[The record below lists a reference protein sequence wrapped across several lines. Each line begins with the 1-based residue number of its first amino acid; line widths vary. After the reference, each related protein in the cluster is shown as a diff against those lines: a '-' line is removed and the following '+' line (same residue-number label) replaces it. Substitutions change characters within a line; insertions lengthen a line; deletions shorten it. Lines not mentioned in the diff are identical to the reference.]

1 MDNNLKETLSRF
13 DTLLLAEVK
22 PEEDVY
28 SSKFKFIS
36 NSFEVFGIKPIN
48 NFYDLLETINRTS
61 PMCEGI
67 GYYAYCNRIKEG
79 IFFCL
84 RDGIDTSF
92 ILPLQKGNQ
101 TLYFLMNINK
111 SGDELC
117 VLFIHFD
124 NKSGLYNFE
133 ELSKG
138 TFKDELTGLLNYKT
152 LVSHISENNRS
163 GYISLFDLNGFKLI
177 NDTHGHEIGDEVLRR
192 IGNYLI
198 SISTSKEIFYRRGG
212 DEFMILV
219 FEDNKDYM
227 FSLIEDI
234 EKYVESIP
242 IELNK
247 DFKISAAFG
256 ILEVN
261 AEDNDGYELQSKLAD
276 LAMYQAK
283 KAGKRYHYI
292 SHDDA
297 LNIIRSGDLDQR
309 IKDIANK
316 IGR

>member
-1 MDNNLKETLSRF
+1 MNNNLKETLSRF

-61 PMCEGI
+61 QMCEGI

-117 VLFIHFD
+117 GSPCRLFAGRHSGIYLDVQSRTSYPSGKESGRGDIH
-124 NKSGLYNFE
+124 
-133 ELSKG
+133 
-138 TFKDELTGLLNYKT
+138 
-152 LVSHISENNRS
+152 
-163 GYISLFDLNGFKLI
+163 
-177 NDTHGHEIGDEVLRR
+177 
-192 IGNYLI
+192 
-198 SISTSKEIFYRRGG
+198 
-212 DEFMILV
+212 
-219 FEDNKDYM
+219 
-227 FSLIEDI
+227 
-234 EKYVESIP
+234 
-242 IELNK
+242 
-247 DFKISAAFG
+247 
-256 ILEVN
+256 
-261 AEDNDGYELQSKLAD
+261 Q
-276 LAMYQAK
+276 
-283 KAGKRYHYI
+283 
-292 SHDDA
+292 
-297 LNIIRSGDLDQR
+297 
-309 IKDIANK
+309 
-316 IGR
+316 